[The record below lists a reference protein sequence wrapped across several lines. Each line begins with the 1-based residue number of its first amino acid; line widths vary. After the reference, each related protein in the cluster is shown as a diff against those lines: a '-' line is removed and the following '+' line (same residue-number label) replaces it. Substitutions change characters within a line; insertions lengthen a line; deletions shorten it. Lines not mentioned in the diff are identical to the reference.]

1 MHLSA
6 AFTHLHRL
14 VHPFLQPQWI
24 SSWHAWDAS
33 EIVVH
38 SGFQPVVFFFHPQ
51 LAGSGSYCI
60 AVRAFSSKWTGI

>member
-14 VHPFLQPQWI
+14 VHPFLQPQLM

-38 SGFQPVVFFFHPQ
+38 SGFQPVVFFYIPNWQ
-51 LAGSGSYCI
+51 GQEIPA
-60 AVRAFSSKWTGI
+60 